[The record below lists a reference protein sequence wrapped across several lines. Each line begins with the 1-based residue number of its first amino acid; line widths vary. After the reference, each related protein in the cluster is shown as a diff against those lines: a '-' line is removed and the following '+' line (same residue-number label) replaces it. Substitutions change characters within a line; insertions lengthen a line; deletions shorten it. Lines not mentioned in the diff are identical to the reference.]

1 MVEIDR
7 SWFDEWRR
15 IARVNPGYVARL
27 PHRYEGDNG
36 EAFFE
41 RRLWN
46 TLRPAHRVLDLGCGG
61 GEFTIRMA
69 DRACV
74 VGLDPFD
81 EMLTYA
87 RSLPGHE
94 RVMWV
99 RAMGE
104 ALPFGDSTFD
114 VVYSRRGPGSEPRF
128 LPEVMRTLRP
138 GGRLLE
144 ITIGERN
151 AWELAEIFGRWQM
164 MGVKG
169 RRSETLRRRLK
180 EHGLRPLLVRDFVGR
195 HVLLGGVDELAE
207 ALAGSPAIP
216 GVDCERDA
224 PAFAQAAERLRVDDG
239 IATTDHR
246 VVLEAVKARR

>member
-7 SWFDEWRR
+7 SWFEEWRR

-41 RRLWN
+41 ERLRAAL
-46 TLRPAHRVLDLGCGG
+46 TPGSLALDIGCGG

-69 DRACV
+69 SLATV
-74 VGLDPFD
+74 VGLDPFR
-81 EMLTYA
+81 EMLDYA
-87 RSLPGHE
+87 RSLPGRE
-94 RVMWV
+94 RATWV
-99 RAMGE
+99 RGVGE
-104 ALPFGDSTFD
+104 VLPFRDAVFG
-114 VVYSRRGPGSEPRF
+114 VVYSRRGPASELRF
-128 LPEVMRTLRP
+128 LPEVVRVLRP
-138 GGRLLE
+138 GGRFLE

-151 AWELAEIFGRWQM
+151 SWELAEIFGRWQM
-164 MGVKG
+164 AGVDEK
-169 RRSETLRRRLK
+169 RSRTLRRRLK

-195 HVLLGGVDELAE
+195 HVLLGGIEELAE

-216 GVDCERDA
+216 DVNRQRDA
-224 PAFAQAAERLRVDDG
+224 AALAEAAQRLHVDDG

-246 VVLEAVKARR
+246 VVLEAVKTR